1 IRWVEAS
8 DLEKAKAQDLLSG
21 VNGILVPG
29 GFGERGIE
37 GKIKACKYARENKI
51 PFFGICLGMQV
62 AAIEFA
68 RNVLGL
74 KDANSTEFNPK
85 TIHPVITILPEKKD
99 INYFGGTLRKGAY
112 PCKIKR
118 DTLAYRIYNTDLI
131 YERHRHRYE
140 FNPKYRKIFEEN
152 GMIIS
157 GESPDGYLA
166 EIMELKDHPFF
177 IGVQFHP
184 EFKSRPLKVHPI
196 FREFVKK
203 ALERIYLYVS

>member
-1 IRWVEAS
+1 
-8 DLEKAKAQDLLSG
+8 
-21 VNGILVPG
+21 
-29 GFGERGIE
+29 
-37 GKIKACKYARENKI
+37 
-51 PFFGICLGMQV
+51 MQV

-74 KDANSTEFNPK
+74 KDAHSTEFDPE
-85 TIHPVITILPEKKD
+85 TPHPVITILPEKKD
-99 INYFGGTLRKGAY
+99 IKYFGGTLRRGAY

-118 DTLAYRIYNTDLI
+118 DSLAYKIYETELI

-140 FNPKYRKIFEEN
+140 FNPEYRELFERN

-166 EIMELKDHPFF
+166 EIMEFRDHPFF

-184 EFKSRPLKVHPI
+184 EFKSRPLNPHPI
-196 FREFVKK
+196 FRDFVYASIKTIK
-203 ALERIYLYVS
+203 AYVS